1 MTAIA
6 YSQFRRRL
14 EEFVTQAKDEAVII
28 TRADGHDL
36 VLILKQEYE
45 SLMETAH
52 LLSTTANA
60 NRLQAAMTEID
71 DERVL
76 VAPHYP

>member
-14 EEFVTQAKDEAVII
+14 EEFFEQAEEDAVII
-28 TRADGHDL
+28 TRADGHDR
-36 VLILKQEYE
+36 VLISKQEYD
-45 SLMETAH
+45 SLVETAY

-60 NRLQAAMTEID
+60 NRLQAAMTEI
-71 DERVL
+71 EAEIARHAAV
-76 VAPHYP
+76 

>member
-14 EEFVTQAKDEAVII
+14 EEFFEQAEEDAVII
-28 TRADGHDL
+28 TRADGHDR
-36 VLILKQEYE
+36 VLLSKQEYD
-45 SLMETAH
+45 SLVETAY

-60 NRLQAAMTEID
+60 VRLQAAMTEI
-71 DERVL
+71 EAEIVQRTAV
-76 VAPHYP
+76 

>member
-14 EEFVTQAKDEAVII
+14 EEFFEQAEEDAVII
-28 TRADGHDL
+28 TRADGHDR
-36 VLILKQEYE
+36 VLISKQEYD
-45 SLMETAH
+45 SLVETAY

-60 NRLQAAMTEID
+60 NRLQAAMTEI
-71 DERVL
+71 EAEIVRRAAV
-76 VAPHYP
+76 

>member
-14 EEFVTQAKDEAVII
+14 EEFVSQAEDEAVYI
-28 TRADGHDL
+28 TRADGNDL
-36 VLILKQEYE
+36 VLLSKQEYE

-52 LLSTTANA
+52 LLSTPTNT
-60 NRLQAAMTEID
+60 NRLHAAMTEI
-71 DERVL
+71 EAEIARR
-76 VAPHYP
+76 AAA

>member
-14 EEFVTQAKDEAVII
+14 EEFVAQAEDEAVII
-28 TRADGHDL
+28 TRADGNDL
-36 VLILKQEYE
+36 VLLSKQEYE

-52 LLSTTANA
+52 LLSTPANA
-60 NRLQAAMTEID
+60 NRLHAAMNEI
-71 DERVL
+71 EAEIARH
-76 VAPHYP
+76 AAA

>member
-6 YSQFRRRL
+6 YTQFRRRL
-14 EEFVTQAKDEAVII
+14 EEFFAQAEEDAVII
-28 TRADGHDL
+28 TRSDGHDR
-36 VLILKQEYE
+36 VLISKQEYD

-60 NRLQAAMTEID
+60 NRLQAAMTEI
-71 DERVL
+71 EAEIARRATV
-76 VAPHYP
+76 

>member
-14 EEFVTQAKDEAVII
+14 EEFVTQAEDEAVII

-36 VLILKQEYE
+36 VLISKQEYE

-60 NRLQAAMTEID
+60 NRLQAAMTEIE
-71 DERVL
+71 DEIARR
-76 VAPHYP
+76 AAG